1 MINHLMEKNINILSR
16 RAFSISVFLLLFSCL
31 ALQGIETK
39 RFDAP
44 PPERPTYLSFGKPA
58 PLRFSITPASVD
70 RFSLI
75 VSLGDKSSRST
86 ASGSNAEANSTASK
100 PFSPAASPR
109 DANASIAS
117 EPIPPPPFLPQV
129 VPPDILPLSDP
140 FDAVDPFGADSTD
153 ELLRLIES
161 SNVGGTSSSLNSAPF
176 VPPYTIA
183 PDGMRMTNKSSYRR
197 IKR

>member
-1 MINHLMEKNINILSR
+1 
-16 RAFSISVFLLLFSCL
+16 
-31 ALQGIETK
+31 
-39 RFDAP
+39 
-44 PPERPTYLSFGKPA
+44 
-58 PLRFSITPASVD
+58 
-70 RFSLI
+70 
-75 VSLGDKSSRST
+75 
-86 ASGSNAEANSTASK
+86 
-100 PFSPAASPR
+100 
-109 DANASIAS
+109 
-117 EPIPPPPFLPQV
+117 